1 MVNRISSAIR
11 QEFKFTYYLTIAIY
25 TIDKLVDREYLI
37 LQVTSMN
44 IHILRSNAEKT
55 KNRLL
60 GKIKNTKQN
69 FNYLKDLES
78 WGTVEIVNSSDTY
91 IEYALI

>member
-1 MVNRISSAIR
+1 
-11 QEFKFTYYLTIAIY
+11 
-25 TIDKLVDREYLI
+25 
-37 LQVTSMN
+37 MN

-78 WGTVEIVNSSDTY
+78 WGTVEIVDSSDTY